1 MQLSVSAPKE
11 NVAQKVLILISAATT
26 KIKTTITEGLIG
38 NKPQDEIVAELNKVI
53 FETCEQITN
62 PVLREETRKALV
74 ISSRKWYYQL
84 GITIK
89 ILNRNLAAKVSK
101 FENGVYTGS
110 IEALLANIEGI
121 RLNAVRPYLSQSQ
134 KGLAVIDDYNRKLKI
149 ALKALAAE
157 PPKIV
162 EVASND
168 ETGRA
173 GYTYTMSLRNRAEM
187 TVRHQANMTD
197 LQGMQAAGIEYVW
210 ITSHPDASPRCAPY
224 QGKLYSLNPDNRT
237 GVHNGIPYTY
247 LQDVLDLHEGNSILN
262 GYNCRHR
269 AVAYTEGSQAPTEY
283 TLQQIKR
290 EYAIDQRQRN
300 YENNIREM
308 KTEEAILRASGDL
321 ESARTMRLEWRM
333 MTNMYKQFSLKMGRA
348 FYIWRTVVSD
358 NEKYYDENEEDK

>member
-1 MQLSVSAPKE
+1 MQLSVSSPKE
-11 NVAQKVLILISAATT
+11 NVAQKVLILISSATT
-26 KIKTTITEGLIG
+26 RIKVIITESLME
-38 NKPQDEIVAELNKVI
+38 NKAQEEIVAALNKVI
-53 FETCEQITN
+53 AETCEQIIN

-74 ISSRKWYYQL
+74 TSSRKWYYQL
-84 GITIK
+84 STSIR

-101 FENGVYTGS
+101 FESGVYTGS
-110 IEALLANIEGI
+110 VAALLANIEGI
-121 RLNAVRPYLSQSQ
+121 RLSAVRPYLAESQ
-134 KGLAVIDDYNRKLKI
+134 KGLAVIDDYNRKLKV

-162 EVASND
+162 TVSENE

-197 LQGMQAAGIEYVW
+197 LQNMQSAGVEYVW

-247 LQDVLDLHEGNSILN
+247 LQDVLDLHGGNSILN
-262 GYNCRHR
+262 GFNCRHR
-269 AVAYTEGSQAPTEY
+269 AVAYTDGSQAPTEY
-283 TLQQIKR
+283 TRQKIKR

-321 ESARTMRLEWRM
+321 ESARTLRLEWRL
-333 MTNMYKQFSLKMGRA
+333 MTNSYKQFSLKMGRA
-348 FYIWRTVVSD
+348 FYVWRTVVSD
-358 NEKYYDENEEDK
+358 SETYYNENEEDK